1 MRKYSIQN
9 KIVVPFTLLFVVV
22 MFVSTFVT
30 IALFNKKYD
39 EKITQETV
47 QWLEVI
53 FKTGYQLEL
62 EKVKKTFGVEI
73 VMFSGDNGVFS
84 TTLEVGYSD
93 EIAKS
98 VKLQESREI
107 MAKSGRKPVIMDINF
122 LGEPYK
128 VIHRPLEIYDRMYTL
143 MRGMSEIAAAKRQVA
158 WTMILVAVSGIL
170 LVALVGHFI
179 AKNIT
184 APVKH
189 LVRITQKMAGGN
201 LENNPLTPFIPL
213 PKGGRGVV
221 KGELEGK
228 ITTRDEIGEL
238 TAAFNQ
244 MTQKLRQ
251 SQQELVE
258 AERLATAGQMAAA
271 FAHDIRNPL
280 SSIKMMVQLL
290 RKRVQP
296 GEENQKYIRSIIE
309 EIDRLNDIVKSMMD
323 FARPMELNLQT
334 GDVNSVLLEVL
345 NFMEAKLSHHGI
357 TLVKQLSKDIPLIML
372 DADKLKQVFMNVIL
386 NAIQSMPNGGELT
399 IATKLLR
406 AAKERTDSKIP
417 PAPFNKGGVI
427 LVEISDTGVG
437 IPEEN
442 RARLFEPFFTTK
454 TEGTGLGLTN
464 ARRIIQQHRGDIEV
478 QSKVGEGTTVVISL
492 PF

>member
-9 KIVVPFTLLFVVV
+9 KIVVPFTLLFVMV
-22 MFVSTFVT
+22 MVVSTFIT
-30 IALFNKKYD
+30 ITLFNKKYD

-47 QWLEVI
+47 HWLEVI
-53 FKTGYQLEL
+53 FKTGYQLEI

-73 VMFSGDNGVFS
+73 VMFSKDNGVLN
-84 TTLEVGYSD
+84 TTLRGAQGKLLEVGYSD
-93 EIAKS
+93 EIARA
-98 VKLQESREI
+98 VKLQGAREI
-107 MAKSGRKPVIMDINF
+107 LAKSGRKPVIMDITF
-122 LGEPYK
+122 RGEPYK
-128 VIHRPLEIYDRMYTL
+128 VIHYPLEMYDRMYTL
-143 MRGMSEIAAAKRQVA
+143 MRRMSEIAAAKRQVT

-184 APVKH
+184 APVKD
-189 LVRITQKMAGGN
+189 LVNITQKVAGGIRNSEFGIWN
-201 LENNPLTPFIPL
+201 LEF
-213 PKGGRGVV
+213 
-221 KGELEGK
+221 GK

-258 AERLATAGQMAAA
+258 AERLATAGKMAAA

-290 RKRVQP
+290 RKRVQS
-296 GEENQKYIRSIIE
+296 GEENQKYIRLIIE
-309 EIDRLNDIVKSMMD
+309 EIDRLNAIVKSMMD

-334 GDVNSVLLEVL
+334 GDVNSTLLEVFNL
-345 NFMEAKLSHHGI
+345 MEAKLSHHRI
-357 TLVKQLSKDIPLIML
+357 TLIKQLSNEIPLIML

-386 NAIQSMPNGGELT
+386 NAVQSMPNGGELT
-399 IATKLLR
+399 IATKLSEQR
-406 AAKERTDSKIP
+406 NSEFR
-417 PAPFNKGGVI
+417 I

-437 IPEEN
+437 IPPEN
-442 RARLFEPFFTTK
+442 LSRLFEPFFTTK
-454 TEGTGLGLTN
+454 AEGTGLGLTN
-464 ARRIIQQHRGDIEV
+464 ARRIIQQHGGDIEV
-478 QSKVGEGTTVVISL
+478 QSKVGEGTRVIMSL

>member
-9 KIVVPFTLLFVVV
+9 KIVVPFTLLFVMV
-22 MFVSTFVT
+22 MVVSTFIT
-30 IALFNKKYD
+30 ITLFNKKYD

-53 FKTGYQLEL
+53 FKTGYQFEID
-62 EKVKKTFGVEI
+62 KVKKTFGVEI
-73 VMFSGDNGVFS
+73 VMFSQDNGVLS

-93 EIAKS
+93 EMTKS
-98 VKLQESREI
+98 VKLQEAREI
-107 MAKSGRKPVIMDINF
+107 LAKSGHKPIIMDITF
-122 LGEPYK
+122 RGEPYK
-128 VIHRPLEIYDRMYTL
+128 VIHYPLDMYDRIYTL
-143 MRGMSEIAAAKRQVA
+143 MRGMSEIAAAKREVT

-184 APVKH
+184 APVKD
-189 LVRITQKMAGGN
+189 LVSITQNVAGGN
-201 LENNPLTPFIPL
+201 LENNPLTPF
-213 PKGGRGVV
+213 G

-258 AERLATAGQMAAA
+258 AERLATAGRMAAA

-280 SSIKMMVQLL
+280 SAIKMMVQLL

-296 GEENQKYIRSIIE
+296 GEENQKYILSIIE
-309 EIDRLNDIVKSMMD
+309 EIDRLNAIVKSMMD
-323 FARPMELNLQT
+323 FARPMELKRQMGN
-334 GDVNSVLLEVL
+334 VNSALLEVL
-345 NFMEAKLSHHGI
+345 NLMEAKLNHHKI
-357 TLVKQLSKDIPLIML
+357 TLVKRFSTDIPLIML

-399 IATKLLR
+399 IATKLF
-406 AAKERTDSKIP
+406 EQRTSD
-417 PAPFNKGGVI
+417 FRL

-437 IPEEN
+437 IPPEN
-442 RARLFEPFFTTK
+442 LSRLFEPFFTTK

-464 ARRIIQQHRGDIEV
+464 TKRIIQQHGGDIEV
-478 QSKVGEGTTVVISL
+478 QSKVGEGTRVIMSW

>member
-9 KIVVPFTLLFVVV
+9 KIVVPFTLLFVMV
-22 MFVSTFVT
+22 MVVSTFIT
-30 IALFNKKYD
+30 ITLFNKKYD

-53 FKTGYQLEL
+53 FKTGYQFEID
-62 EKVKKTFGVEI
+62 KVKKTFGVEI
-73 VMFSGDNGVFS
+73 VMFSQDNGVLS

-93 EIAKS
+93 EMTKS
-98 VKLQESREI
+98 VKLQEAREI
-107 MAKSGRKPVIMDINF
+107 LAKSGHKPIIMDITF
-122 LGEPYK
+122 RGEPYK
-128 VIHRPLEIYDRMYTL
+128 VIHYPLDMYDRIYTL
-143 MRGMSEIAAAKRQVA
+143 MRGMSEIAAAKREVT

-184 APVKH
+184 APVKD
-189 LVRITQKMAGGN
+189 LVSITQNVAGGN
-201 LENNPLTPFIPL
+201 LENNPLTPF
-213 PKGGRGVV
+213 G

-258 AERLATAGQMAAA
+258 AERLATAGRMAAA

-280 SSIKMMVQLL
+280 SAIKMMVQLL

-296 GEENQKYIRSIIE
+296 GEENQKYILSIIE
-309 EIDRLNDIVKSMMD
+309 EIDRLNAIVKSMMD
-323 FARPMELNLQT
+323 FARPMELKRQMGN
-334 GDVNSVLLEVL
+334 VNSALLEVL
-345 NFMEAKLSHHGI
+345 NLMEAKLNHHKI
-357 TLVKQLSKDIPLIML
+357 TLVKRFSTDIPLIML

-399 IATKLLR
+399 IATKLF
-406 AAKERTDSKIP
+406 EQRTSD
-417 PAPFNKGGVI
+417 FRL

-437 IPEEN
+437 IPPEN
-442 RARLFEPFFTTK
+442 LSRLFEPFFTTK

-464 ARRIIQQHRGDIEV
+464 AKRIIQQHGGDIEV
-478 QSKVGEGTTVVISL
+478 QSKVEEGTRVIMSL

>member
-122 LGEPYK
+122 RGEPYK

-143 MRGMSEIAAAKRQVA
+143 MRGMSEIAAAKRQVT

-189 LVRITQKMAGGN
+189 LVRITQQVAGGIRN
-201 LENNPLTPFIPL
+201 SEFGIWNSEF
-213 PKGGRGVV
+213 
-221 KGELEGK
+221 GK

-238 TAAFNQ
+238 TVAFNQ

-309 EIDRLNDIVKSMMD
+309 EIDRLNAIVKSMMD

-345 NFMEAKLSHHGI
+345 NFMEAKLSHHRI

-372 DADKLKQVFMNVIL
+372 DADKLKQVFINVIL

-399 IATKLLR
+399 IATKLFDWKTSS
-406 AAKERTDSKIP
+406 AAKRTHSK
-417 PAPFNKGGVI
+417 I

-464 ARRIIQQHRGDIEV
+464 ARRIIQQHSGDIEV
-478 QSKVGEGTTVVISL
+478 QSNVGEGTTVVISL

>member
-9 KIVVPFTLLFVVV
+9 KIVVPFTLLFVMV
-22 MFVSTFVT
+22 MIVSTFVT

-47 QWLEVI
+47 QWLEMI
-53 FKTGYQLEL
+53 FKTGYQLEID
-62 EKVKKTFGVEI
+62 KVKKTFGVEI
-73 VMFSGDNGVFS
+73 VMFSKDNGVLS
-84 TTLEVGYSD
+84 TTLNVGYSD

-107 MAKSGRKPVIMDINF
+107 MAKSGGKPVIMDISF
-122 LGEPYK
+122 RGEPYK
-128 VIHRPLEIYDRMYTL
+128 VIHHPLEIYDRMYTL
-143 MRGMSEIAAAKRQVA
+143 MRGMSEIATAKRQVT

-189 LVRITQKMAGGN
+189 LVGITQKVAGGN
-201 LENNPLTPFIPL
+201 L
-213 PKGGRGVV
+213 
-221 KGELEGK
+221 ELEGK

-238 TAAFNQ
+238 TDAFNQ
-244 MTQKLRQ
+244 MTQRLRQ

-309 EIDRLNDIVKSMMD
+309 EIDRLNVIIKGMMD

-334 GDVNSVLLEVL
+334 GNVNSVLLEVL
-345 NFMEAKLSHHGI
+345 NFMEAKLIHHKI
-357 TLVKQLSKDIPLIML
+357 TLVKQLSKDVPSIML

-386 NAIQSMPNGGELT
+386 NAVQSMPNGGELT
-399 IATKLLR
+399 ITSKVLHTSP
-406 AAKERTDSKIP
+406 ERKDSKIL
-417 PAPFNKGGVI
+417 I
-427 LVEISDTGVG
+427 EISDTGIG
-437 IPEEN
+437 ISQEN
-442 RARLFEPFFTTK
+442 LSRLFEPFFTTK
-454 TEGTGLGLTN
+454 SEGTGLGLTN
-464 ARRIIQQHRGDIEV
+464 ARRILQQHGGDIEV
-478 QSKVGEGTTVVISL
+478 QSKVGEGTTVTVAL